1 MKHDFSCVKMPLSE
15 KFVQFIP
22 LFHLFSLDLLAIEKK
37 KARKQRKQQKQKK
50 KNTPE
55 KQDEALK
62 YLHLF
67 NETFHTQKCKA
78 PALLLMM
85 VSV

>member
-1 MKHDFSCVKMPLSE
+1 MKRDFSCVKMPLSQ

-37 KARKQRKQQKQKK
+37 WQENTRNSKSRRK

-62 YLHLF
+62 DLHLF

-78 PALLLMM
+78 PALLLMI